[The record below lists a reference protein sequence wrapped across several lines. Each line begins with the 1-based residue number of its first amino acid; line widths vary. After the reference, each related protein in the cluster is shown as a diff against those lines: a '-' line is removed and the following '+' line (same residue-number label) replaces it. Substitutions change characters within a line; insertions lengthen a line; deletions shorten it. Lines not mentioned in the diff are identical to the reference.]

1 MRHNE
6 PNGDGRSSSRG
17 SSAYIQQEIV
27 MSNRWTK
34 AWAALGV
41 AAMLALPAGSF
52 AQAKAK
58 AQPKAAAKK
67 AGAARTIEIQGLD
80 TLKFQPAALTA
91 KPGET
96 IRVVLTV
103 KSMMPKAA
111 MAHNF
116 VLLQPKVDVASFAQ
130 AAARA
135 RATDYIPAAR
145 KGDIIA
151 STSLAGGGET
161 VEVTFTAPKEPGTY
175 TFICTFPAHYQ
186 GGMTGT

>member
-1 MRHNE
+1 
-6 PNGDGRSSSRG
+6 
-17 SSAYIQQEIV
+17 
-27 MSNRWTK
+27 MSNQWTRTC
-34 AWAALGV
+34 AALSV
-41 AAMLALPAGSF
+41 VAMLALPAGSF
-52 AQAKAK
+52 AQAAK

-80 TLKFQPAALTA
+80 TLKFQPATLKA

-96 IRVVLTV
+96 IRLVLVV

-116 VLLQPKVDVASFAQ
+116 VLLTPKADVNSFVQ

-135 RATDYIPAAR
+135 RTTDYIPAAR
-145 KGDIIA
+145 KADILA
-151 STSLAGGGET
+151 STGLAGAGET
-161 VEVTFTAPKEPGTY
+161 VEVTFTAPTEPGTY

-186 GGMTGT
+186 GGMKGQLIVG

>member
-1 MRHNE
+1 
-6 PNGDGRSSSRG
+6 
-17 SSAYIQQEIV
+17 
-27 MSNRWTK
+27 MSNQWTRV
-34 AWAALGV
+34 WAALGV
-41 AAMLALPAGSF
+41 AAMLALPAGAF
-52 AQAKAK
+52 AQAK

-67 AGAARTIEIQGLD
+67 GAARTVEIQGLD
-80 TLKFQPAALTA
+80 TLKFQPSTITA

-96 IRVVLTV
+96 LRVVLVV

-116 VLLQPKVDVASFAQ
+116 VLLKPSVDAKAFAQ
-130 AAARA
+130 DAARA

-151 STSLAGGGET
+151 HTGLAGGGET

-175 TFICTFPAHYQ
+175 TFICSFPAHFQ
-186 GGMTGT
+186 GGMVGTLTVK